1 MKRKAA
7 RSTRPLEAAVAPQL
21 SPSPALLLPSAE
33 RLLSRRFIFPL
44 RASSVSPSAALPW
57 FPLLPGARLQRGH
70 LPSLPCSPVSL
81 PCRGRCLLRPCA
93 PSFSAPRHGTSSPSR
108 ALLPLLCSAKSD
120 LPPPCSHGRRSSP
133 SSTPMRR
140 AQLAHGA
147 LLLPWRAR
155 LGCPCPSRGP
165 FSARSSGHGFLCA
178 PSSLLNPLPGG
189 VSSFPCQLSAQSQ
202 VALLAAARRALAVPS
217 SSH

>member
-7 RSTRPLEAAVAPQL
+7 RSTRPLEAACAPQL
-21 SPSPALLLPSAE
+21 SPSPALLLPSSE
-33 RLLSRRFIFPL
+33 QLLSQRSIFPL
-44 RASSVSPSAALPW
+44 RASSASPSAALPW

-70 LPSLPCSPVSL
+70 LPSLPCSPVAL

-120 LPPPCSHGRRSSP
+120 LPPQMPPRCS
-133 SSTPMRR
+133 T
-140 AQLAHGA
+140 
-147 LLLPWRAR
+147 
-155 LGCPCPSRGP
+155 PSRGP
-165 FSARSSGHGFLCA
+165 FSARSSGHGFLYA

-189 VSSFPCQLSAQSQ
+189 VSSFPFQLSAHSQ